1 MVSRSGR
8 LFGVVGSAG
17 AAAAAGVMTL
27 ALALPAAVADSGL
40 ETPPLRPM
48 ATVMLSSELQF
59 DLGGEVSLGVG
70 RFGQWLAA
78 VQVPLFYRSDD
89 DFLGYGVHD
98 AVRLWPQVLGGG
110 VFLEPNLGLTSGL
123 SDGERQ
129 LGFGGGLSFG
139 YTFHFG
145 AHTALS
151 AKAGFDVAPVAAR
164 GFFGVELLVH

>member
-1 MVSRSGR
+1 M
-8 LFGVVGSAG
+8 
-17 AAAAAGVMTL
+17 L
-27 ALALPAAVADSGL
+27 AMRAQPARADSGL
-40 ETPPLRPM
+40 EQPPLRPM
-48 ATVMLSSELQF
+48 AAVMLGSELQLDF
-59 DLGGEVSLGVG
+59 AGELSVGVG

-78 VQVPLFYRSDD
+78 VQLPVYHHRAE
-89 DFLGYGVHD
+89 DFTGYGVHG

-110 VFLEPNLGLTSGL
+110 VFLEPNLGVTSGL
-123 SDGERQ
+123 TDGQRQ

-164 GFFGVELLVH
+164 GFFGLELLVH